1 MAARQTSTEDASSSC
16 VRSLQVRL
24 HGQAICVRLEAFRSV
39 YTGRQYV
46 RVLEAFRSVYTGRQY
61 VRVLGA
67 FRSVYTGRQYVR
79 VLGVTSIVTCVVL
92 ESVSLTPYFKEGN
105 PWGGGFQQS

>member
-1 MAARQTSTEDASSSC
+1 MSVASAGWT
-16 VRSLQVRL
+16 RRKGSLAWSPGKPQWKMRNL
-24 HGQAICVRLEAFRSV
+24 HVLGVFGSV
-39 YTGRQYV
+39 CYTGRQYV
-46 RVLEAFRSVYTGRQY
+46 H
-61 VRVLGA
+61 VLGA

>member
-1 MAARQTSTEDASSSC
+1 MRNLHVLGVFGSVCYTGRQY
-16 VRSLQVRL
+16 VHVL
-24 HGQAICVRLEAFRSV
+24 GAFRSV

-46 RVLEAFRSVYTGRQY
+46 RVLGAFRSVYTGRQY